1 MFTKEQRRIYDRNR
15 NLVKRIE
22 ARPKLTPAELAAI
35 RKRLIADRKR
45 FIADRERA
53 MGELETIARSWVRHA

>member
-35 RKRLIADRKR
+35 RKRLIADR
-45 FIADRERA
+45 ERA